1 MKFKAIP
8 YIDLKVSN
16 KKYRDF
22 LLQKFEV
29 GNLYLFN
36 NESNVLFVDWRGTD
50 MNGWYKFTNPHCG
63 VTLEFFGDEYK
74 LHIPNK
80 IYAFPIPTTI
90 NEFICDCKRAGLD
103 LYWNQYKMDKLF
115 EFKIYINEKE
125 SNEYYKDLLTKIEKE
140 DVF

>member
-1 MKFKAIP
+1 MKFKAIQ
-8 YIDLKVSN
+8 YIDLVVSN

-22 LLQKFEV
+22 LHQRFGV

-63 VTLEFFGDEYK
+63 VMLEFFENEYK
-74 LHIPNK
+74 IHMPK
-80 IYAFPIPTTI
+80 KVYVFPFPTTI
-90 NEFICDCKRAGLD
+90 NEFIADSKRVGLD
-103 LYWNQYKMDKLF
+103 LYWNEYKMDKLF
-115 EFKIYINEKE
+115 ELKTYVNEKE
-125 SNEYYKDLLTKIEKE
+125 LNEYYKELLTKLEKN